1 MAQNFIYN
9 GVEIAVGD
17 TVRLHQRILEEKK
30 TRTQIFEGTII
41 AISGRGTGKTFVIRK
56 IGAASIGI
64 EKIVP
69 INMPALE
76 KIEVKRK
83 GQVNRAK
90 LYYLRDRIGKAASKI
105 KEKATNF
112 STEKAA

>member
-1 MAQNFIYN
+1 MAQNFMYN
-9 GVEIAVGD
+9 GLEVAVGD
-17 TVRLHQRILEEKK
+17 TVRLHQRIVEEKK
-30 TRTQIFEGTII
+30 TRTQIFEGVVI
-41 AISGRGTGKTFVIRK
+41 AISGRAPATTFVVRK
-56 IGAASIGI
+56 IGAGSIGI

-83 GQVNRAK
+83 GQVKRAK
-90 LYYLRDRIGKAASKI
+90 LYYLRERIGKAASKI

>member
-1 MAQNFIYN
+1 MAQHFIYN
-9 GVEIAVGD
+9 GQEVAVGD
-17 TVRLHQRILEEKK
+17 TVRLHQRIIEEKK
-30 TRTQIFEGTII
+30 TRTQIFEGTVI
-41 AISGRGTGKTFVIRK
+41 AISGRENGKTFVVRK
-56 IGAASIGI
+56 IGAGSVGI

-69 INMPALE
+69 VNMPSLE

-83 GQVNRAK
+83 GDVRRAK

-105 KEKATNF
+105 KEKAINF

>member
-1 MAQNFIYN
+1 MANSFIYN
-9 GVEIAVGD
+9 SVEIAVGD
-17 TVRLHQRILEEKK
+17 TIRLHQRIVEEKK

-41 AISGRGTGKTFVIRK
+41 AVSGRENGKTFVVRK
-56 IGAASIGI
+56 IGANSIGI

-69 INMPALE
+69 INMPSIE

-83 GQVNRAK
+83 GQVNRSK

-105 KEKATNF
+105 KEKATDYAA
-112 STEKAA
+112 KAAA